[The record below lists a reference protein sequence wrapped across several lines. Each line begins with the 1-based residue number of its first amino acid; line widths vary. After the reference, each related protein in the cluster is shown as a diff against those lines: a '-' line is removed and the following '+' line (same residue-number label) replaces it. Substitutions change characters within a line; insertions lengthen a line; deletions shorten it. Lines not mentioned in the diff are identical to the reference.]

1 MIHDLDTLKL
11 QSVTKNRYKSMTPA
25 ESLAGKQ
32 AEQLREYL
40 HSIGK
45 HDEAYKVPTYLTN
58 SFHCRVSEEITP
70 FEKQDHEF
78 ELFHMIEGKPI

>member
-32 AEQLREYL
+32 GEQLREYL
-40 HSIGK
+40 HSTGK
-45 HDEAYKVPTYLTN
+45 QDEADKVPT
-58 SFHCRVSEEITP
+58 
-70 FEKQDHEF
+70 
-78 ELFHMIEGKPI
+78 